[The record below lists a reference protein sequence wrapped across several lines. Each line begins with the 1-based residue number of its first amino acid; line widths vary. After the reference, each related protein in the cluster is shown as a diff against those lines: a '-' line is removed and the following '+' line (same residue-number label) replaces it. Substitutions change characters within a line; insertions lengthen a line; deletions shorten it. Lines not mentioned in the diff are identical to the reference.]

1 MIKELTLKQK
11 IILGICIAIVSIA
24 IILVVIY
31 ICTMQNEN
39 AGEDMSEILLEDME
53 NATSNEILENGKSE
67 TGLENENNGKEQ
79 ENSNSNKLKDEN
91 NANFQSGS
99 GIDNDENQINSGFD
113 IPEDQRIVV
122 HIMGE
127 VNKKGIIYLKNG
139 ARIADA
145 IAAAGGATKEADID
159 AINLAY
165 VLEDGQKINIPNKK
179 DREKNGNNVY
189 ITSESGN
196 NVITQ
201 QNSNQKGVNK
211 KVNINEASQSDLETL
226 PGIGPSIA
234 SRIIEYRTQNGKF
247 SKIEDLQN
255 VKGIGD
261 AKYNGIKDQITV
273 K

>member
-1 MIKELTLKQK
+1 MIKKLKTKHK
-11 IILGICIAIVSIA
+11 IILGVSVAIFIIIA
-24 IILVVIY
+24 IIGYLY
-31 ICTMQNEN
+31 ITKQDEST
-39 AGEDMSEILLEDME
+39 DISLLLLD
-53 NATSNEILENGKSE
+53 NDSNIS
-67 TGLENENNGKEQ
+67 
-79 ENSNSNKLKDEN
+79 
-91 NANFQSGS
+91 
-99 GIDNDENQINSGFD
+99 NDENTEVANKENGIVNNTTSNVINNEYNLNNENGVID
-113 IPEDQRIVV
+113 EINDEEKIVI

-127 VNKKGIIYLKNG
+127 VKKTGIIYLKQG

-145 IAAAGGATKEADID
+145 IEAAGGATKEADID

-165 VLEDGQKINIPNKK
+165 VLQDGQKINIPNKK
-179 DREKNGNNVY
+179 DRSKNENSVY

-201 QNSNQKGVNK
+201 ESNEAKGGNK
-211 KVNINEASQSDLETL
+211 KVNINEATQSDLETL

-247 SKIEDLQN
+247 NKIEDLQN

-261 AKYNGIKDQITV
+261 AKYNKIKDMITI

>member
-1 MIKELTLKQK
+1 MIKKLKTKHK
-11 IILGICIAIVSIA
+11 IILGVSVAIFIIIA
-24 IILVVIY
+24 IIGYLYITKQDESTDISLLLLDNDQNISNDGNISNNEKTEVANKENGIVNNTTSNVINNEY
-31 ICTMQNEN
+31 NLNNEN
-39 AGEDMSEILLEDME
+39 GVVDEI
-53 NATSNEILENGKSE
+53 
-67 TGLENENNGKEQ
+67 
-79 ENSNSNKLKDEN
+79 
-91 NANFQSGS
+91 
-99 GIDNDENQINSGFD
+99 NDE
-113 IPEDQRIVV
+113 EKIVI

-127 VNKKGIIYLKNG
+127 VKKTGIIYLKQG

-145 IAAAGGATKEADID
+145 IEAAGGATKDADID

-165 VLEDGQKINIPNKK
+165 VLQDGQKINIPNKK
-179 DREKNGNNVY
+179 DRSKNENSVY

-201 QNSNQKGVNK
+201 ESNEAKGGNK

-261 AKYNGIKDQITV
+261 AKYNKIKDMITI